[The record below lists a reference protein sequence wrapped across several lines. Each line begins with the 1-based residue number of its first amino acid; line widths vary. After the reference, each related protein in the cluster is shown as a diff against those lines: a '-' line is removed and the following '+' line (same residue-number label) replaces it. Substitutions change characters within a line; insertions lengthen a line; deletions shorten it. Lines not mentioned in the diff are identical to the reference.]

1 MTKKKNGRGQGAT
14 TAIFQ
19 AFFIHK
25 EGGRTDG
32 TVQCA
37 ANPSISANI
46 FVNTLKRCTPN
57 SIYFK
62 KASAFRVIYYLIF
75 IKNARKSNFFKT
87 FYDNR

>member
-25 EGGRTDG
+25 EGGRMGG

-37 ANPSISANI
+37 ANPSNSASI
-46 FVNTLKRCTPN
+46 FVATLKRCTPN
-57 SIYFK
+57 SI
-62 KASAFRVIYYLIF
+62 IY
-75 IKNARKSNFFKT
+75 
-87 FYDNR
+87 